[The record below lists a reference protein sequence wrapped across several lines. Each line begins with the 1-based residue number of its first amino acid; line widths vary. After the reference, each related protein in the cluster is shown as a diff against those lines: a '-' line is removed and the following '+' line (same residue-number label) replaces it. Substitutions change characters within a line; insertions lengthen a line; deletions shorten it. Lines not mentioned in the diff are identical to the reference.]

1 MEEKSSQYSSNKDNF
16 AKDSSP
22 LESNNNK
29 NEEKEKFI
37 SEYDREEKKKLVKI
51 LKSLEK
57 SLDKEKDESIIEVY
71 SKFAKNSND
80 FLKKEINP
88 DFHIF
93 VKAFFRLLLI
103 FYIYNVI
110 SIFISKNILD
120 NLWIIIENSLV
131 NIFEPKIE
139 EPDSLFNYY
148 SIFFKNSIIPSFNFD
163 LMMIMN
169 FLGDICLQSCGFRQ
183 TSISFFII
191 NLISFLF
198 IYIFNFIK
206 YKEVGKY
213 SLGQIICLILIYALF
228 YIGVGSSSLLSQKVL
243 VEFNQRY
250 NEYIEEEKN
259 EDTLEKIPNEEL
271 MGDEKLSKKNEG
283 GIQNGNKNL
292 RSFYIITFGTL
303 LGYYFFWYNNFSS
316 CIIQIL
322 EENKIN
328 NSYENIINITN
339 TIDINLNTIRINDIY
354 NKNKEIF
361 FYFKYVNYA
370 VWFIFSF
377 IFYCLLLLFL
387 KKRKLQE

>member
-1 MEEKSSQYSSNKDNF
+1 
-16 AKDSSP
+16 
-22 LESNNNK
+22 
-29 NEEKEKFI
+29 
-37 SEYDREEKKKLVKI
+37 
-51 LKSLEK
+51 
-57 SLDKEKDESIIEVY
+57 
-71 SKFAKNSND
+71 
-80 FLKKEINP
+80 
-88 DFHIF
+88 
-93 VKAFFRLLLI
+93 
-103 FYIYNVI
+103 
-110 SIFISKNILD
+110 
-120 NLWIIIENSLV
+120 
-131 NIFEPKIE
+131 
-139 EPDSLFNYY
+139 
-148 SIFFKNSIIPSFNFD
+148 
-163 LMMIMN
+163 MN

-370 VWFIFSF
+370 IWFIFSF